1 MVIALKGDCEEKQK
15 EENERVEIEVARKIW
30 RAFEEESI
38 RENFKDLV
46 IYFKKVL
53 SGYDCNICCDITL
66 WKEDLGI
73 VFIEVKAWDKDY
85 LPIGWEKLK
94 REENKTPISQL
105 LKYIN
110 CILNTGIKPVSGV
123 LAFPNLSVR
132 EIKLLPERYRAILE
146 QNKDKILFKEDFENN
161 EILRK
166 KILKDVSN
174 FYNNIPAEVVK
185 KNMKKFKELFFPE
198 LEIPWKGN
206 ILDYIQE
213 EFSYHLTKPPKRIN
227 SNLRDCNVISGCSGT
242 GKSVVVIS
250 ATVRCALEWYLRK
263 EKDKKVYVL
272 VFNKS
277 FLKKIKEDID
287 YVIKKR
293 KLPEELKNYINVS
306 TLHSL
311 AVQILKRYGVY
322 FDEKKDKDA
331 IRKLLDLMEENKIKI
346 PDDFKPD
353 ILLID
358 EAQDIRRKW
367 FKFIHSLLKPETIIG
382 FAIDKVQ
389 RIYEDTDWTWKEVG
403 FNAVGRSR
411 VLKKI
416 YRNASNISLLGF
428 EFLKKDKEYYRELS
442 KIEGS
447 WVNENLEVLKK
458 DKGIIEILHT
468 ESYKD
473 LYKVVE
479 LLEELVEKHNPKD
492 IMVLEFFSDKANK
505 LKELIKEHGNLK
517 DCVKDLTITTF
528 YSSKG
533 LEKKVVVI
541 HDFDKLF
548 HKVSTKK
555 EERRRRSLGF
565 VAITRAEDELY
576 FIGNSKEK
584 ALKEIKEI
592 VENLTT

>member
-1 MVIALKGDCEEKQK
+1 MVIAKRGDCKENQK
-15 EENERVEIEVARKIW
+15 ESNEKVEIWVARRIKE
-30 RAFEEESI
+30 AFEEECV
-38 RENFKDLV
+38 RENFKDLF
-46 IYFKKVL
+46 IYFKKSIYGEDCIPCCEVL
-53 SGYDCNICCDITL
+53 L
-66 WKEDLGI
+66 WKENLGVI
-73 VFIEVKAWDKDY
+73 FVEVKAWDRNYITKEWDKIISDKKEN
-85 LPIGWEKLK
+85 PVAQLK
-94 REENKTPISQL
+94 
-105 LKYIN
+105 KYIN
-110 CILNTGIKPVSGV
+110 CVLSLDIKPVSGV
-123 LAFPNLSVR
+123 LAFPLLSIK
-132 EIKLLPERYRAILE
+132 EIDLLPESPKTFFQKLNNRV
-146 QNKDKILFKEDFENN
+146 LFKEDFTSN
-161 EILRK
+161 EMIRHKVLSS
-166 KILKDVSN
+166 ISSYHNSIPLKE
-174 FYNNIPAEVVK
+174 IE
-185 KNMKKFKELFFPE
+185 KNMRKFKELFFPE
-198 LEIPWKGN
+198 LEIPWKEN

-213 EFSYHLTKPPKRIN
+213 EASYHLTKPPKRIN

-250 ATVRCALEWYLRK
+250 ATIRRALEWYLSK

-277 FLKKIKEDID
+277 FLQKMKEDID

-293 KLPEELKNYINVS
+293 KLPEEIKNYINVS
-306 TLHSL
+306 TIHSL
-311 AVQILKRYGVY
+311 AMDILKRYGVY
-322 FDEKKDKDA
+322 FDKEKDEDA
-331 IRKLLDLMEENKIKI
+331 IRKLLDLMEENKIKV

-353 ILLID
+353 LLLID

-367 FKFIHSLLKPETIIG
+367 FKFIHSLLKPETVIG

-416 YRNASNISLLGF
+416 YRSASNIFLLGF
-428 EFLKKDKEYYRELS
+428 EFLKRDKEYYRELS

-447 WVNENLEVLKK
+447 WVNENLEMLK
-458 DKGIIEILHT
+458 DKGVIEILHT
-468 ESYKD
+468 ESYKN

-479 LLEELVEKHNPKD
+479 LLEELVKKHNPKD
-492 IMVLEFFSDKANK
+492 IMVLEFFSNKAVK
-505 LKELIKEHGNLK
+505 LKELIEKHAVLK
-517 DCVKDLTITTF
+517 DCAKDLTITTF

-576 FIGNSKEK
+576 FVGNSKEG
-584 ALKEIKEI
+584 ALKEIAGI

>member
-1 MVIALKGDCEEKQK
+1 
-15 EENERVEIEVARKIW
+15 
-30 RAFEEESI
+30 
-38 RENFKDLV
+38 
-46 IYFKKVL
+46 
-53 SGYDCNICCDITL
+53 
-66 WKEDLGI
+66 
-73 VFIEVKAWDKDY
+73 
-85 LPIGWEKLK
+85 
-94 REENKTPISQL
+94 
-105 LKYIN
+105 
-110 CILNTGIKPVSGV
+110 
-123 LAFPNLSVR
+123 
-132 EIKLLPERYRAILE
+132 
-146 QNKDKILFKEDFENN
+146 
-161 EILRK
+161 
-166 KILKDVSN
+166 
-174 FYNNIPAEVVK
+174 
-185 KNMKKFKELFFPE
+185 
-198 LEIPWKGN
+198 
-206 ILDYIQE
+206 
-213 EFSYHLTKPPKRIN
+213 
-227 SNLRDCNVISGCSGT
+227 
-242 GKSVVVIS
+242 
-250 ATVRCALEWYLRK
+250 
-263 EKDKKVYVL
+263 
-272 VFNKS
+272 
-277 FLKKIKEDID
+277 
-287 YVIKKR
+287 
-293 KLPEELKNYINVS
+293 
-306 TLHSL
+306 
-311 AVQILKRYGVY
+311 VQILKRYGVY

-416 YRNASNISLLGF
+416 YRNASNIFLLGF

-447 WVNENLEVLKK
+447 WVNENLEVLK